1 MCERLPLALNLV
13 GRSRRGDPSTNSAT
27 PGYWKDALGRLQD
40 KKRMFKTERVSDD
53 GTLLLPVMDA
63 AFSMLPTPQ
72 KKQFRLMVVVAP
84 EASITSEMMARV
96 WDTVRES

>member
-1 MCERLPLALNLV
+1 MCERLPLALNMV
-13 GRSRRGDPSTNSAT
+13 GRSGRGDSSTDSVS
-27 PGYWKDALGRLQD
+27 PGYWEDALSRLQD
-40 KKRMFKTERVSDD
+40 KKKMFKTERVSDD

-63 AFSMLPTPQ
+63 AFSKLPTPQ

-84 EASITSEMMARV
+84 EVSITPEMMAHV